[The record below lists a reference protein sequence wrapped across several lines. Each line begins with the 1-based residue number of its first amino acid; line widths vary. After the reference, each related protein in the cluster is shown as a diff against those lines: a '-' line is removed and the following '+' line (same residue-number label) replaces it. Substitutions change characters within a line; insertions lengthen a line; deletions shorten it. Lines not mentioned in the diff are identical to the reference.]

1 MPHAKMQE
9 YVNVDYRTAMA
20 IVGLVGESAQE
31 RVIAEARFVREPH
44 GPYADMAFVVDE
56 EYQGLGIAT
65 YLYKMLIRLAKE
77 QGLPGFTASVLA
89 TNQSMMKV
97 LDKGGLP
104 VKASLEQGVYELV
117 IRFDA
122 EPQPDGKRIQYEHK
136 R

>member
-1 MPHAKMQE
+1 MPHAKMQA
-9 YVNVDYRTAMA
+9 YVNVDYRKAMS
-20 IVGLVGESAQE
+20 IVGLVGESGQD
-31 RVIAEARFVREPH
+31 RVIAEGRYVREPH
-44 GPYADMAFVVDE
+44 GPHADLAFVVDE
-56 EYQGLGIAT
+56 GYQGLGIAT
-65 YLYKMLIRLAKE
+65 YMYKMLIRLAKD

-117 IRFDA
+117 IPLDA
-122 EPQPDGKRIQYEHK
+122 DPSPNGKRIQYDHK

>member
-1 MPHAKMQE
+1 
-9 YVNVDYRTAMA
+9 
-20 IVGLVGESAQE
+20 
-31 RVIAEARFVREPH
+31 
-44 GPYADMAFVVDE
+44 MAFVVDE

-122 EPQPDGKRIQYEHK
+122 EHQPDGKRIQYEHK